1 MKKLM
6 MKILAALLKI
16 EQDKWLHLIAGIII
30 AQLTMLLPM
39 TLGAR
44 CLAALFAVTIVE
56 LCKECLIDS
65 KLDWVDV
72 WFTLFGCAIGVGLTC
87 LTIICL

>member
-1 MKKLM
+1 MKKLLL
-6 MKILAALLKI
+6 KIMAWMLKI
-16 EQDKWLHLIAGIII
+16 EQDKWLHLLFGLVI

-44 CLAALFAVTIVE
+44 CIAAVCAVTIVE

-65 KLDWVDV
+65 QLDWLDV
-72 WFTLFGCAIGVGLTC
+72 LFTEIGCAIGVGLTC
-87 LTIICL
+87 LTIVCL